1 MIITKYPDNTSYAD
15 IINIPVYNF
24 TFRIN
29 SYEDLWHLN
38 QITDAIRHSTGII
51 PEITI
56 PCLLDAQADRRF
68 AETQSSGLKLV
79 CKLLNSMPAT
89 FKIFHPHNRE
99 VVEAM
104 LDEVTIIDNTEFIKK
119 AIETHY
125 PDLEEAE
132 QDLILMS
139 TDAGG
144 FKPLMKLADN
154 LNWKGEVFSASK
166 SRHWNGTSSDLI
178 QQVSH
183 TDFKGKNVLIVDD
196 ICIHG
201 KTFIGL
207 AEILKKQYIKRLF
220 LAVSHMSLDS
230 VNNNLIKSFD
240 TIHTTN
246 SKYNYYLQED
256 SKGEQKIATN
266 IFTHKL
272 FNDIIK

>member
-104 LDEVTIIDNTEFIKK
+104 SDEVTIIDNTEFIKK
-119 AIETHY
+119 VIETHY
-125 PDLEEAE
+125 HNLEDAE
-132 QDLILMS
+132 QNLVLMS

-166 SRHWNGTSSDLI
+166 SRHWNGVSSHLT
-178 QQVSH
+178 QQVSQ
-183 TDFKGKNVLIVDD
+183 TDFRGKNILIIDD
-196 ICIHG
+196 ICIYG
-201 KTFIGL
+201 RTFIGL
-207 AEILKKQYIKRLF
+207 AEILEKRNVGKLF
-220 LAVSHMSLDS
+220 LAVSHMSLEKLNKD
-230 VNNNLIKSFD
+230 LIKSFD

-246 SKYNYYLQED
+246 SKYDYYIQED
-256 SKGEQKIATN
+256 SKGDPKTAIN
-266 IFTHKL
+266 VFVHKL
-272 FNDIIK
+272 FNNILE